1 MNVTAAAA
9 AGRCSS
15 GSGGCSH
22 KVDPNEA
29 DEVIEGILRPIV
41 QLPEVKLAPVS
52 SVYTR
57 VPLANCRHFVRQFF
71 VEEQR
76 VAILVLSFEDFA
88 YPVNPP
94 PVPKEKENYSE
105 N

>member
-1 MNVTAAAA
+1 MLRCSIEIEYVSWTSPLLLLLLA
-9 AGRCSS
+9 AGSSS

-22 KVDPNEA
+22 KIDPNEA

-57 VPLANCRHFVRQFF
+57 VPLANYRHFVR
-71 VEEQR
+71 
-76 VAILVLSFEDFA
+76 
-88 YPVNPP
+88 
-94 PVPKEKENYSE
+94 
-105 N
+105 